1 MLSTHDN
8 RETRLL
14 ATDNEELNSFG
25 SELYQYP
32 SETEIAMTGKKI
44 RDIIGDMA
52 VIQDIEFIKNRR

>member
-1 MLSTHDN
+1 MSQQMKMLTTHDN

-32 SETEIAMTGKKI
+32 TYTEMAMTGKASVNL
-44 RDIIGDMA
+44 R
-52 VIQDIEFIKNRR
+52 